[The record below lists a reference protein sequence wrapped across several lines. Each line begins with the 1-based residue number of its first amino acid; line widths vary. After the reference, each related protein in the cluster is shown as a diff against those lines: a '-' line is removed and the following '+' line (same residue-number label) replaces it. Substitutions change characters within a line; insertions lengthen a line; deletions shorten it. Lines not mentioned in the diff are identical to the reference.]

1 MQQVCGQSL
10 FPRDYLCAAF
20 KHYTG
25 WCLLSFMWLVSTH
38 DKSMDLLLTL
48 YISKCKTFLF
58 VLRSAL
64 ICASCILFCD
74 RSINSFLGWLGLC
87 IIIFTITFGN
97 WKLRASCL
105 VPKWCNQN
113 LLHVHQK
120 MHAHSLLHFSLTFL
134 QFKKVNNIDTNGS
147 IVIE

>member
-38 DKSMDLLLTL
+38 EKSMDLLLTL

-58 VLRSAL
+58 VLQRAL
-64 ICASCILFCD
+64 ICVSCIILFCD
-74 RSINSFLGWLGLC
+74 RSINRFLGWLGLC

-97 WKLRASCL
+97 WKLRASCF

-113 LLHVHQK
+113 LFQIQMYIKKCILILYFTFP
-120 MHAHSLLHFSLTFL
+120 SHFYNL
-134 QFKKVNNIDTNGS
+134 KKS
-147 IVIE
+147 ILVKHTV